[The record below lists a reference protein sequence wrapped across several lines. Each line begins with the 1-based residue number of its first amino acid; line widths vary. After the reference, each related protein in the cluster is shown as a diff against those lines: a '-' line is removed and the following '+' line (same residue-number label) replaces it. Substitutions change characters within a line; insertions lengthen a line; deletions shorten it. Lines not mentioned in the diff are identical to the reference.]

1 MKEFNI
7 FKQKQYI
14 KHHCL
19 LVRRRKSWGAAR
31 GLRRCA
37 PKRNGMYFYYIS
49 VKKQFLQKLRY
60 KMVFTFAK
68 CIEMFGS
75 KYLIKK
81 ALAEGHLFRIAKGFY
96 SESEHVLEVSLISA
110 KYPKAVFTMN
120 TAFYH
125 YGLTDSVPE
134 KYYLAAERGAKISD
148 KSVALKFENS
158 DILLLGAVQEN
169 LNGTMVTMY
178 NRERMLLELIRNKT
192 SMTFDYYK
200 EFVLSYRR
208 ILDNLDM
215 QLVQD
220 YLPQMPKSDMI
231 RKVLEAEVM

>member
-1 MKEFNI
+1 
-7 FKQKQYI
+7 
-14 KHHCL
+14 
-19 LVRRRKSWGAAR
+19 
-31 GLRRCA
+31 
-37 PKRNGMYFYYIS
+37 
-49 VKKQFLQKLRY
+49 
-60 KMVFTFAK
+60 MVFTFAK

-125 YGLTDSVPE
+125 YGLTDSIPE

-200 EFVLSYRR
+200 EIVLSYRR

>member
-1 MKEFNI
+1 
-7 FKQKQYI
+7 
-14 KHHCL
+14 
-19 LVRRRKSWGAAR
+19 
-31 GLRRCA
+31 
-37 PKRNGMYFYYIS
+37 
-49 VKKQFLQKLRY
+49 
-60 KMVFTFAK
+60 MVFTFAK

-75 KYLIKK
+75 KYMIKK
-81 ALAEGHLFRIAKGFY
+81 ALAEGRLFRIVKGVY
-96 SESEHVLEVSLISA
+96 SESEHVSEVSLISA

-200 EFVLSYRR
+200 EIVLSYRR